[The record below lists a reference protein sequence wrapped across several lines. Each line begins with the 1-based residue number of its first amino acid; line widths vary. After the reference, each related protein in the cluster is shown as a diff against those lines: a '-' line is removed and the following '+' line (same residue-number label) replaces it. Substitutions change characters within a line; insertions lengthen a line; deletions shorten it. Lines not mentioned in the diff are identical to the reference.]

1 MAGTAWHCYG
11 GEVGAQGAV
20 HNSYP
25 NEEAH
30 HTECSGGEWQGTQR
44 AAFDATM
51 ALVINA
57 PRNWARSVV
66 LWNMAL
72 DDANGPTNDGCLTC
86 RGVVTVHDTPGAAT
100 YTKNLDYYAL
110 GHASRFVLPGAVR
123 IGSTSPGAGS
133 VQAVAYR
140 NPDGSDV
147 LVAHNAG
154 AERRTFEVAWG
165 RSSFSY
171 ALEPGAAAT
180 FMWSGRQQAPTPG
193 FDALARSVDVTFGNP
208 DGSSVLL
215 SYGAAEAR
223 YQHTIASGTAL
234 PQLLAPGRRTGDA
247 RHQRD
252 PALPRRLDGHR
263 IVIGGWRPARQRPGR
278 RPRDA
283 LEQRPW
289 ADERGLVQPRPRRP
303 ADL

>member
-1 MAGTAWHCYG
+1 MTTTGTSPSYPETVYADPAAAATVAGTAWHCYG

-20 HNSYP
+20 HNAYP

-86 RGVVTVHDTPGAAT
+86 RGVVTVHDTPDGAS
-100 YTKNLDYYAL
+100 YSKNLDFYAL
-110 GHASRFVLPGAVR
+110 GHASRFVVPGAVR

-154 AERRTFEVAWG
+154 AERRTFDVAWG
-165 RSSFSY
+165 RSSFRY

-180 FMWSGRQQAPTPG
+180 FTWSGRQQGPTPG
-193 FDALARSVDVTFGNP
+193 FDALARSVDVAFGNP

-223 YQHTIASGTAL
+223 YQHTIASGQRSVSYSL
-234 PQLLAPGRRTGDA
+234 PVGAEVSLGTSETLLSRC
-247 RHQRD
+247 
-252 PALPRRLDGHR
+252 RLDGHR
-263 IVIGGWRPARQRPGR
+263 IVIGGR
-278 RPRDA
+278 
-283 LEQRPW
+283 
-289 ADERGLVQPRPRRP
+289 
-303 ADL
+303 